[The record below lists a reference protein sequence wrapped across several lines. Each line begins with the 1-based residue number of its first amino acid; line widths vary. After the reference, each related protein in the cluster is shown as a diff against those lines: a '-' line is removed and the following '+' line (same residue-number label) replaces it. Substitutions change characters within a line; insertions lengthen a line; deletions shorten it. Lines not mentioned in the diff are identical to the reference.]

1 MVSIPCFECEIIHHD
16 VQDKAQ
22 CNLGPDYL
30 VMKSLLPYE
39 WSDPLLIKETWW
51 HSNDVHFKCSEE
63 MMFGDDD
70 VLKI

>member
-1 MVSIPCFECEIIHHD
+1 MSEVSLSS
-16 VQDKAQ
+16 Q
-22 CNLGPDYL
+22 
-30 VMKSLLPYE
+30 
-39 WSDPLLIKETWW
+39 SDPLLIKETWW